1 MERKNR
7 TITLM
12 NIYLDID
19 GVILDKDLKPVKHL
33 KEFLEHITNNHEVYW
48 LTTHCKGD
56 SSVTLA
62 YLSRFLDKDIIG
74 LLKKVKPTSWNT
86 LKTEAVD
93 FTKDFVWLDDYIFPN
108 EKQALERKDKL
119 DRWLEV
125 DLKDNKDGLLQ
136 VLKGL

>member
-1 MERKNR
+1 
-7 TITLM
+7 M

-19 GVILDKDLKPVKHL
+19 GVILGKDLKPANHL
-33 KEFLEHITNNHEVYW
+33 REFLEYITDNHEVYW

-56 SSVTLA
+56 NKITLN
-62 YLSRFLDKDIIG
+62 YLSRFLDKDIIE

-86 LKTEAVD
+86 LKTEAID
-93 FTKDFVWLDDYIFPN
+93 FTKDFVWLDDFIFPM
-108 EKQALERKDKL
+108 ERQALEREDKL

-125 DLKDNKDGLLQ
+125 NLKDNEDTLLQ